1 MLKPN
6 NQWTWF
12 YDAEGQQLM
21 LDLGADM
28 MFKTAIPANRLI
40 PDATRRIPF
49 SVEDATLF
57 QTYSDMVHH
66 LPLTAPRR
74 AELVLNA
81 IAAHRYHKPMLPK
94 SWFFTACGD
103 IDAPE
108 LGEVVVLETEHGQG
122 HFIVVENSG
131 NASLVMSASLEPV
144 SLDGNKMLNFCDT
157 IKVMNDR
164 MQIAYFDEMKHQY
177 AKVS

>member
-6 NQWTWF
+6 NKWTWF
-12 YDAEGQQLM
+12 YDAENQQLM
-21 LDLGADM
+21 LDLSGDM
-28 MFKTAIPANRLI
+28 MFKAAIPSNRLI
-40 PDATRRIPF
+40 PDATRSIPF

-57 QTYSDMVHH
+57 QVFNDLIAH
-66 LPLTAPRR
+66 LPLTAPRK

-94 SWFFTACGD
+94 SWFFNSCGD
-103 IDAPE
+103 VESPE
-108 LGEVVVLETEHGQG
+108 QGEVIVLETQHGQA

-131 NASLVMSASLEPV
+131 NASLCMLATLEPL
-144 SLDGNKMLNFCDT
+144 SLDGNKELQFCDT

-164 MQIAYFDEMKHQY
+164 MQIAYFDELKHQFS
-177 AKVS
+177 KVG